1 MPVGRAE
8 FEMSFRVCPR
18 RNNSRASQAHARPA
32 TAKGPTSLRFSRSAA
47 PIEEGAARYRSPPP
61 PARTCWVRRP
71 GEKQRPFSFSPLLA
85 PATRSREAAMVA
97 ASPAEGAMTVRKGM
111 ISRLECENFKCVPD
125 TSRVAPIR
133 AVPPRCAVAFPRL
146 ARARQISSEDENAV
160 RERPSTPRI
169 RSL

>member
-1 MPVGRAE
+1 
-8 FEMSFRVCPR
+8 
-18 RNNSRASQAHARPA
+18 
-32 TAKGPTSLRFSRSAA
+32 
-47 PIEEGAARYRSPPP
+47 
-61 PARTCWVRRP
+61 
-71 GEKQRPFSFSPLLA
+71 
-85 PATRSREAAMVA
+85 MVA

-133 AVPPRCAVAFPRL
+133 AVPPRRAVAFPRL